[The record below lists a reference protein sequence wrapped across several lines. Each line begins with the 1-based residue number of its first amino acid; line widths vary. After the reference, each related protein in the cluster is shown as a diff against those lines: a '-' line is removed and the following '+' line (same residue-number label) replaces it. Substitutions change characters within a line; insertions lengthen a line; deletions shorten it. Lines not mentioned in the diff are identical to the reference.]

1 MKKIL
6 SIALIAALVLTSAFA
21 AVSGFK
27 GDATLSLGYDLDS
40 TDYGF
45 TNGSKVEAKWG
56 FELDSAKA
64 GSEGEG
70 DLKAVIAAE
79 FKAEIADKKFSAP
92 GAVDVADLK
101 VSKLK
106 ITKADIVYKDMVTFG
121 LLNAGTSAN
130 YAASYYDDDED
141 GDPDSD
147 VVTGLNGG
155 VPGFTVKADVANGG
169 FGLKGNAEAKTFALL
184 AHVALSE
191 TEVAEGVK
199 VAAGAAVIA
208 NQDGAKFA
216 VNGKASYAKDLFSA
230 DVAADLNV
238 ADVVALEAAL
248 NAAYDFVSANVYFYT
263 EDGFTTNNLDAL
275 LSASKT
281 IEDVEV
287 SAFVETRNVLAD
299 ARSLDVG
306 ATAEVAVDALKV
318 KETASYSVFDKDAA
332 STTTVTYTAD
342 LFEAEAKVALEASFA
357 DSFEFTSIKP
367 SLTVS
372 SDKLVDNATLSLGWT
387 GAEFAGSAKKN
398 GAITAAAKVSFK

>member
-79 FKAEIADKKFSAP
+79 FKAEIAAKKFSAP

-121 LLNAGTSAN
+121 LLSAGTSAN

-147 VVTGLNGG
+147 VVTGLKG

-169 FGLKGNAEAKTFALL
+169 FGLMGNAEAKTFALL

-275 LSASKT
+275 LCASKT

-318 KETASYSVFDKDAA
+318 KETASYSVFDKAAA

-342 LFEAEAKVALEASFA
+342 LFKAEAKVALKASFA

>member
-92 GAVDVADLK
+92 GAVDVANLK

-121 LLNAGTSAN
+121 LLGAGTSAN
-130 YAASYYDDDED
+130 YAASYYDDED

-147 VVTGLNGG
+147 VVTGLKG

-263 EDGFTTNNLDAL
+263 KDGFTTNNLDAL

-306 ATAEVAVDALKV
+306 ATAEVTVDALKV
-318 KETASYSVFDKDAA
+318 KESASYSVFDKAA
-332 STTTVTYTAD
+332 DSTTTVTYTAD
-342 LFEAEAKVALEASFA
+342 LFKAEAKVALKASFA